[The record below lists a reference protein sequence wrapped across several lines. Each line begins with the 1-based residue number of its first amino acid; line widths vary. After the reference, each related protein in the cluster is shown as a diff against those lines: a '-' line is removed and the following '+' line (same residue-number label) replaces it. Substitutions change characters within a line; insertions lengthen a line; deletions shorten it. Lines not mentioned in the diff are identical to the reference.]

1 MAEINIKLMTEEAYR
16 TLQKNYVE
24 VYQQIMNHPSDG
36 SWLKDYLGYEPFET
50 KKYTIDDF
58 ELNLLEANIEAKI
71 DNGIALYERLHML
84 PKYVICNIRFWAWV
98 IFEKAYKLA
107 ITSVPLK
114 NANIIK
120 NWWLPGNSR
129 RDLMLGVISRYYFKV
144 DASIDI
150 NCENKYALT
159 NYIFRNEE
167 AYRNIVF
174 RNIGMIKNV
183 SLAILKAEQ
192 DIENEFNIKVNNDLS
207 REVMKDASKIGSVML
222 IDSLS
227 IDEIYNILYSKLLK
241 RIVAEA

>member
-1 MAEINIKLMTEEAYR
+1 MAEINIKLMTEAAYR
-16 TLQKNYVE
+16 TLQKNYVD
-24 VYQQIMNHPSDG
+24 VYQQIMNHPSDC

-50 KKYTIDDF
+50 KKYTISDF
-58 ELNLLEANIEAKI
+58 ELDLLEVNIEAKI
-71 DNGIALYERLHML
+71 RNGITLYERLHML
-84 PKYVICNIRFWAWV
+84 PKYVICNIRFWAWI

-114 NANIIK
+114 NVNIIK
-120 NWWLPGNSR
+120 NWWFPGNSR
-129 RDLMLGVISRYYFKV
+129 RDLMLGVISRYFFKV
-144 DASIDI
+144 DTSIDF
-150 NCENKYALT
+150 NSENKYALT
-159 NYIFRNEE
+159 DYIFRNEE

-192 DIENEFNIKVNNDLS
+192 DIENEFSIKINNHMS

-222 IDSLS
+222 IDALS

-241 RIVAEA
+241 RIGGED